1 MFRIYHPLTLNGYSN
16 FINAVKRQRNLGL
29 PWTKWHRFCFCSG
42 RQVKPTSHMIR
53 NTQGYAALF
62 AVIQACCHD
71 FQTWYYIWFTVVC
84 GTVALMAQHCCVEFS
99 VVYLI
104 MLIKNNILSISS
116 GEMYSVWLSPQ
127 ALEFRAPFF
136 PHLVPPEI
144 MVWIFVWKY
153 IFEPFIHILQHFVLQ
168 LSRSTN
174 FCF

>member
-1 MFRIYHPLTLNGYSN
+1 MFL
-16 FINAVKRQRNLGL
+16 F
-29 PWTKWHRFCFCSG
+29 PWIKWHRFCFSSG

-104 MLIKNNILSISS
+104 MLIKNNFLSISS

-127 ALEFRAPFF
+127 ALEFQTPLFSSFGTSRDYGMDLCLEVYLWTIYPYFTTF
-136 PHLVPPEI
+136 RVTT
-144 MVWIFVWKY
+144 
-153 IFEPFIHILQHFVLQ
+153 
-168 LSRSTN
+168 LS
-174 FCF
+174 FY

>member
-1 MFRIYHPLTLNGYSN
+1 
-16 FINAVKRQRNLGL
+16 
-29 PWTKWHRFCFCSG
+29 
-42 RQVKPTSHMIR
+42 
-53 NTQGYAALF
+53 
-62 AVIQACCHD
+62 
-71 FQTWYYIWFTVVC
+71 
-84 GTVALMAQHCCVEFS
+84 MAQHCCVEFS

-174 FCF
+174 FCFQVQLPFYLKKHILPDKDPYHNRGRDQMRKKGGRNSSACGCHQLETITNFPLFYKTYCSCFPLYMF